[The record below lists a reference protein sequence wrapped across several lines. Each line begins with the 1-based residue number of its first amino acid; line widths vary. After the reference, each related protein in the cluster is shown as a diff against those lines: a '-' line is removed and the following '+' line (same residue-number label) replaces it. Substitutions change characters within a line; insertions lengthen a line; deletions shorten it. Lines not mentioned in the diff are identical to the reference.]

1 MASLVDEESTSDIQD
16 IQEKVIQQL
25 KTYAF
30 FVYYEKASLG
40 GG

>member
-16 IQEKVIQQL
+16 IQEKVIQQM

-30 FVYYEKASLG
+30 FIYYERGCLG
-40 GG
+40 EG